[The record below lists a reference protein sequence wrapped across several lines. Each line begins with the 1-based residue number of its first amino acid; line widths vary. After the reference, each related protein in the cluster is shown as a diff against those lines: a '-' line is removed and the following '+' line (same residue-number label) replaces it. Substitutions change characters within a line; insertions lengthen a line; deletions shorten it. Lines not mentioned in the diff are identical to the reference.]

1 MKRLTNEWKS
11 IRLFSSIKQSVKHV
25 MLESAIIEYRMYEDS
40 MNVAI
45 KQIHVSDSMMI
56 SMRKDNEDM
65 VKL

>member
-1 MKRLTNEWKS
+1 
-11 IRLFSSIKQSVKHV
+11 

-56 SMRKDNEDM
+56 SMRKDNEDR